1 MFNRM
6 IVTMLPVVPKGIIR
20 RVSRRYIA
28 GDTLDDAIAT
38 ASRLEQQEKAWS
50 TIDVLGEFV
59 TERAVALK
67 SKAESLAVI
76 DAIAVRGLHGA
87 AGLSLKPTSLG
98 LGIDAGFGLDNIRE
112 VVARGR
118 ERGVFVNI
126 DMENSPY
133 TDATLLAFRKL
144 REEGFTNVGVV
155 IQAMLHRSEQDVLAL
170 AEYKPVVR
178 LCKGIYK
185 ESRTIAFTDREEV
198 RANYR
203 KLLRLMLD
211 RGFYPAIATHDDPLI
226 EDAKGQIR
234 ERGLKNDQYEFQM
247 LLGVRENVRRR
258 LLSEGHHLRVYVPF
272 GEDWYGYSTR
282 RLKENPEMAG
292 MIAKAV
298 LFGK

>member
-76 DAIAVRGLHGA
+76 DAIAARGLTGA

-98 LGIDAGFGLDNIRE
+98 LGIEAGFGLDNIRE

-118 ERGVFVNI
+118 DQGVFVNI

-170 AEYKPVVR
+170 AEYRPVVR

-185 ESRTIAFTDREEV
+185 ESRAIAFTDREEV

-211 RGFYPAIATHDDPLI
+211 RGFHPAIATHDDPLI
-226 EDAKGQIR
+226 EDAQRQIR

-258 LLSEGHHLRVYVPF
+258 LLGEGHHLRVYVPF